1 MTFIIN
7 LSTIVLYMGNKE
19 DRKFLKKLCTKYK
32 VSVLTDCQGDVA
44 SSKDIYSEED
54 LRDENIYECNKPVT
68 PAVLDDILGLSCFY
82 VALKLDYDAFRQV
95 LLSIGKE
102 DKNETNE
109 TNTQSK
115 EEKTMGNVTD
125 TFKTVMSMKM
135 LSGIMKNG
143 EQDLGKLFLMQQM
156 MNGEPLK
163 VTDVIKSKLIKQFD
177 LDKEGDLPIEKVML
191 LQMLD
196 GGEVDLSQLLTFKM
210 MGSLFDEEKK

>member
-7 LSTIVLYMGNKE
+7 LSAIVLNMGKPN
-19 DRKFLKKLCTKYK
+19 DREFLKKLCAEHT
-32 VSVLTDCQGDVA
+32 VSVLTDFQGNVA
-44 SSKDIYSEED
+44 HSKKKYSEED
-54 LRDENIYECNKPVT
+54 LRDENINECNMPVT
-68 PAVLDDILGLSCFY
+68 PGVLDVILDLACSY
-82 VALKLDYDAFRQV
+82 VALKLDYDTFKQV
-95 LLSIGKE
+95 LLSLNKD
-102 DKNETNE
+102 DKNK

-135 LSGIMKNG
+135 LSGIMKDG

-163 VTDVIKSKLIKQFD
+163 ITDVIKSKLIKQFD

-196 GGEVDLSQLLTFKM
+196 GGEIDLSQLLTFKM
-210 MGSLFDEEKK
+210 MGSLFDEDKK